1 MPQQPRSAPPF
12 GGPPRKAVPTPPA
25 TPQELITNRKP
36 RATWPTTAFLGGLT
50 VSMVVPSLVRNW
62 NPATPQ
68 QAFLVN
74 TLQQWARPLGL
85 LVAGIALVVLF
96 FQFTGEPRG
105 AAAIRVISAAAKG
118 LELGPNQVTLTRPRW
133 RKAWI
138 GRKRVRR
145 LVSGRVNYAPG
156 WVRTDRSIELMEIL
170 PPFTAGPIQAVWE
183 PDFDRFVL
191 SPLPPPAPTIES
203 TVKMVG
209 SMATNLAFL
218 MGELAVDQK
227 LTEFDAKTGTINRFV
242 AEYKP
247 TTRDLSD
254 NWRLRIKQVI
264 DAKVPCP
271 TGAWNVL
278 LDPPTNTITVT
289 PTVPLPRI
297 VDLPLLDLS
306 EEDRMR
312 IPIGQDA
319 SGEWVYWLPEVF
331 PHMLLVG
338 ATGSGKTI
346 FINGLIE
353 ALAARG
359 WLVRCG
365 DAKEVSFRGYIP
377 GTLRRMGREL
387 WKGIEEVAT
396 TETELERLIESEYEE
411 LRARY
416 AALKV
421 FGVREADL
429 QPRLLAIDEAGDMV
443 ERLNLFYAS
452 EGRYIAQVEEAIA
465 LAEKEGRNPAEA
477 VKNVPKPKGGKNP
490 ILALLWSI
498 LRLGRQSRQ
507 YVIAGTQRADVTFIP
522 GEARLNLTCKVA
534 MGKQDP
540 HGLEMTF
547 GTRDIYQQ
555 VHEIITDP
563 KTGQRRAQRIRG
575 RATVDVGEGPQSIQT
590 FWAPEPGKVIT
601 AELSREDTALVHA
614 QQAWVNHWNGR
625 WPADRSLNI
634 AGEVE
639 KYTQLNDQP
648 VALAKRKMDLVGSAL
663 DADLRK
669 DIPAVPPPLAT
680 KNAGKPVRSL
690 KKGDSALLDIDGV
703 PTAVVVDGIE
713 DDPMF
718 TGNEEQW
725 GEIKELMITYRTE
738 DGQVGV
744 TSLTEDDYVDI

>member
-1 MPQQPRSAPPF
+1 MPAKPNSAPPF

-25 TPQELITNRKP
+25 TPQELIANRKP
-36 RATWPTTAFLGGLT
+36 RATWPTTAFLAG
-50 VSMVVPSLVRNW
+50 MVLSIAVPSVIKDW
-62 NPATPQ
+62 HPATPQ
-68 QAFLVN
+68 QAALVS
-74 TLQQWARPLGL
+74 TLQQWARPVGL
-85 LVAGIALVVLF
+85 LVAVIALAVLF
-96 FQFTGEPRG
+96 FQMTGEPRG

-118 LELGPNQVTLTRPRW
+118 LELGPNQVTLTRPKW
-133 RKAWI
+133 RKVWL

-145 LVSGRVNYAPG
+145 LESGRINYAPG
-156 WVRTDRSIELMEIL
+156 WVRTDRSVELMEIL
-170 PPFTAGPIQAVWE
+170 PPFTAGPLQAVWE
-183 PDFDRFVL
+183 PDLDRFLL

-203 TVKMVG
+203 TVKTVKA
-209 SMATNLAFL
+209 MATNLAFV
-218 MGELAVDQK
+218 MGDLVVDQTR
-227 LTEFDAKTGTINRFV
+227 TEFDPKTGEIIKFV
-242 AEYKP
+242 AEYKH

-254 NWRLRIKQVI
+254 QWRLRIKHVI
-264 DAKVPCP
+264 DAKAPCP

-289 PTVPLPRI
+289 PTTPLPRM
-297 VDLPLLDLS
+297 VDLPLLDLA

-319 SGEWVYWLPEVF
+319 SGDWVYWLPEVF

-338 ATGSGKTI
+338 PTGSGKTI

-396 TETELERLIESEYEE
+396 TEIELERLLESEYEE

-443 ERLNLFYAS
+443 ERLNIFYTS
-452 EGRYIAQVEEAIA
+452 EARYIALVEEAIA
-465 LAEKEGRNPAEA
+465 LAEAEGRNPADA

-507 YVIAGTQRADVTFIP
+507 FVIAGTQRADVNFIP

-555 VHEIITDP
+555 VHEMITDP
-563 KTGQRRAQRIRG
+563 KTGQRRPQRIRG
-575 RATVDVGEGPQSIQT
+575 RATVDMGEGPQSIQT

-601 AELSREDTALVHA
+601 GELSRDDTALVHA
-614 QQAWVNHWNGR
+614 QQAWVNQWNGY
-625 WPADRSLNI
+625 WPAEQNLNI
-634 AGEVE
+634 AGQVE
-639 KYTQLNDQP
+639 KYTQFGDQP
-648 VALAKRKMDLVGSAL
+648 VALSKRKMDLVGSAL

-669 DIPAVPPPLAT
+669 DFPLPPPPPAP
-680 KNAGKPVRSL
+680 KNTSGKRVRTL
-690 KKGDSALLDIDGV
+690 KKGDNVLLDIDGIA
-703 PTAVVVDGIE
+703 TAVVVDAVE
-713 DDPMF
+713 EDPMY
-718 TGNEEQW
+718 TGGTEW
-725 GEIKELMITYRTE
+725 GEVKELLINYRTE
-738 DGQVGV
+738 DGDVGV
-744 TSLTEDDYVDI
+744 TSLAEDEFVDV